1 MAKFNIREQDPQ
13 KYSAVKAEQDKLSA
27 ICGVQMKIARIC
39 PYCGHVRC
47 LCPKCLNDY
56 IHDPNYIVRRA
67 DPFAKKKDKCDKCGG
82 SGWDYILYDRR
93 NPSEEGGVQR

>member
-1 MAKFNIREQDPQ
+1 
-13 KYSAVKAEQDKLSA
+13 
-27 ICGVQMKIARIC
+27 
-39 PYCGHVRC
+39 